1 MIRGK
6 IKEVREDGTAVI
18 IASINTAEFVRK
30 NIKEC
35 YVDYIDSRPLSDKQ
49 RRMCY
54 ALTNAIA
61 EFCGEELEM
70 VHLDRKF
77 AFTVDRAEEF
87 PELLEALK
95 EHFSIT
101 LSYNDLGNFVCS
113 AIHAALRSV
122 RKTSIN
128 ELDEFTNYYGE
139 FIPEQV
145 LNPIEDCVETLIQDY
160 LDALKSFLE
169 EED

>member
-1 MIRGK
+1 MGAKTIERTMTTEQQLSK
-6 IKEVREDGTAVI
+6 AFDV
-18 IASINTAEFVRK
+18 ASGFDV
-30 NIKEC
+30 
-35 YVDYIDSRPLSDKQ
+35 
-49 RRMCY
+49 
-54 ALTNAIA
+54 NAPHS
-61 EFCGEELEM
+61 EQDWM
-70 VHLDRKF
+70 TLDW
-77 AFTVDRAEEF
+77 AMTIPGVAEEF

-122 RKTSIN
+122 RKASIN

>member
-1 MIRGK
+1 MHGNLI
-6 IKEVREDGTAVI
+6 VREFLIHLTLKRWMGAKTIERTMTTEQQLSKAFDV
-18 IASINTAEFVRK
+18 ASGFDV
-30 NIKEC
+30 
-35 YVDYIDSRPLSDKQ
+35 
-49 RRMCY
+49 
-54 ALTNAIA
+54 NAPHS
-61 EFCGEELEM
+61 EQDWM
-70 VHLDRKF
+70 TLDW
-77 AFTVDRAEEF
+77 AMTIPGVAEEF

-122 RKTSIN
+122 RKASIN

-145 LNPIEDCVETLIQDY
+145 LTPIEDCVETLIQDY